1 MPMPTLDMPEF
12 NFTYWQQH
20 LVEFTIQG
28 YVRSLGFF
36 FWPMVFAGVIAY
48 IYIKNQSAVSA
59 AAGIL
64 IIFSCFVTSGVL
76 LAIPGFVLLMQGIV
90 IVAVSGLVTYFFV
103 RRRQ

>member
-1 MPMPTLDMPEF
+1 MPMPQLTMPDF

-20 LVEFTIQG
+20 LIEFSIRG
-28 YVRSLGFF
+28 YVRSIGFF
-36 FWPMVFAGVIAY
+36 FWPMLFAGVIAY

-76 LAIPGFVLLMQGIV
+76 LAIPSFVLLMQGVV
-90 IVAVSGLVTYFFV
+90 ILAISGLVTYFFV
-103 RRRQ
+103 KRRQ